1 METENP
7 VSQQNSSG
15 SKHDKTLSPPE
26 NSHPKSQE
34 ENIREPP
41 NINSS
46 PRNIVRDRN
55 SISRSRSRSK
65 SLSIQRSHHN
75 NSNSNILLLNGKFL
89 NFQKKII
96 IPEAEAKVLQNPNI
110 INLLK
115 KLKTMMVRKQIFFIL
130 KL

>member
-1 METENP
+1 MKQIEEQENNGENNIENDHNDNTKMETENP

-34 ENIREPP
+34 ENIREPT

-75 NSNSNILLLNGKFL
+75 NSNSNILLLNGKFS
-89 NFQKKII
+89 NF
-96 IPEAEAKVLQNPNI
+96 
-110 INLLK
+110 
-115 KLKTMMVRKQIFFIL
+115 
-130 KL
+130 